1 MLRILCPFSILGA
14 SKRLR
19 EFQASSAPSW
29 RRLEDATA
37 GPRLGG
43 RRCGGGGGGPGRPDA
58 GPGSGR
64 GRGRGQGV
72 GGAEPGS
79 REKRRGRIPAT
90 ASLPV
95 PPSGPFSRSCFWD
108 ETSLERVGLRHP
120 DVGSQRNCWL
130 VCGREGF
137 RLGCGRLG
145 LADRGPQTAE
155 PFSHPL
161 PVHAPSGLAPCAWY
175 PKQPSLCPIRGNG
188 LAVPRRVGSV
198 FSKAK
203 KSH

>member
-1 MLRILCPFSILGA
+1 MPQNAFGNSRRALLPPGGA
-14 SKRLR
+14 WRTRLR
-19 EFQASSAPSW
+19 
-29 RRLEDATA
+29 
-37 GPRLGG
+37 
-43 RRCGGGGGGPGRPDA
+43 GPGWEDGA
-58 GPGSGR
+58 AAAAAPGAQT
-64 GRGRGQGV
+64 RGRGQGV
-72 GGAEPGS
+72 GGAEPGLA
-79 REKRRGRIPAT
+79 RRDATSARIPAT

-155 PFSHPL
+155 PISHPL

>member
-37 GPRLGG
+37 GPRAAPAAA
-43 RRCGGGGGGPGRPDA
+43 PGA
-58 GPGSGR
+58 QT
-64 GRGRGQGV
+64 RGRGQGV